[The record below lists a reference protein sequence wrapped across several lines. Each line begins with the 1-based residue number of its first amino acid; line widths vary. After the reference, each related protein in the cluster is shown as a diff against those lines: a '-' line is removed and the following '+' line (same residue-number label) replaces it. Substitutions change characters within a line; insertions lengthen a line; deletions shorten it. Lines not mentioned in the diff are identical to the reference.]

1 LPQKRLLFR
10 LGHFYLTLI
19 GFVGHLLPRRL
30 MLWMAV
36 LTGNLYWAV
45 MSKDRD
51 MVHRNLSRV
60 LENPLDVKKA
70 VRRLFI
76 NYAKY
81 LVDYTRM
88 DLLREDNFRHLINAF
103 QGKEH
108 IDQAFSLG
116 KGGLILTAHLG
127 NWEMGGVFLTLMD
140 YPLNVITAQDVET
153 RLHDYRTRLRQL
165 QKIKV
170 ITLNDT
176 LSSSLAV
183 LKALKANELVA
194 LLGDRD
200 LFDKGIPVQFFG
212 KTVFFPFGPALL
224 AHLSEAALIPTF
236 VLLGPKDK
244 YLCRAEPPIELRRTG
259 NRDED
264 LAVNTQRIATLTE
277 KFIRSY
283 PDQWYTFYDY
293 FSKHRVS

>member
-1 LPQKRLLFR
+1 MPQKRLLFR

-88 DLLREDNFRHLINAF
+88 DLLREDNFRHLIEAF

-140 YPLNVITAQDVET
+140 YPLNIITAQDVET
-153 RLHDYRTRLRQL
+153 RLHDYRIRLRQL
-165 QKIKV
+165 QRMFKRFLPLRRSHQI
-170 ITLNDT
+170 
-176 LSSSLAV
+176 
-183 LKALKANELVA
+183 
-194 LLGDRD
+194 
-200 LFDKGIPVQFFG
+200 FIPSNWG
-212 KTVFFPFGPALL
+212 MRRAWRRL
-224 AHLSEAALIPTF
+224 AHSIF
-236 VLLGPKDK
+236 
-244 YLCRAEPPIELRRTG
+244 
-259 NRDED
+259 
-264 LAVNTQRIATLTE
+264 
-277 KFIRSY
+277 
-283 PDQWYTFYDY
+283 
-293 FSKHRVS
+293 

>member
-1 LPQKRLLFR
+1 MLFR

-30 MLWMAV
+30 MLWMAY
-36 LTGNLYWAV
+36 LTGIFYWAV
-45 MSKDRD
+45 MGKDRD
-51 MVHRNLSRV
+51 MVHKNLGRV
-60 LENPLDVKKA
+60 LENPLDVKRVA
-70 VRRLFI
+70 RRLFI

-88 DLLREDNFRHLINAF
+88 DLLRQDNFRRLIEDF
-103 QGKEH
+103 QGKEY
-108 IDQAFSLG
+108 IDQAFSRG

-153 RLHDYRTRLRQL
+153 RLHDYRIRLRQL
-165 QKIKV
+165 QRIKV

-183 LKALKANELVA
+183 LNALKANELVA

-200 LFDKGIPVQFFG
+200 LFGKGIPVQFFG
-212 KTVFFPFGPALL
+212 QTVFFPIGPALL

-244 YLCRAEPPIELRRTG
+244 YLCRAEPAIELQRTG
-259 NRDED
+259 NRDGD

-293 FSKHRVS
+293 FSKHKVS

>member
-1 LPQKRLLFR
+1 
-10 LGHFYLTLI
+10 
-19 GFVGHLLPRRL
+19 

-36 LTGNLYWAV
+36 LLGNFWWAL
-45 MSKDRD
+45 MRSDRR
-51 MVHRNLSRV
+51 MVQRNLSQV
-60 LENPLDVKKA
+60 LDNPEEVKRA
-70 VRRLFI
+70 GRRIFI

-88 DLLREDNFRHLINAF
+88 DLLRQDNFFHMTESF
-103 QGKEH
+103 EGKEH
-108 IDQAFSLG
+108 IDRAFSQG

-127 NWEMGGVFLTLMD
+127 NWEMGGVFLSLMG
-140 YPLNVITAQDVET
+140 YPLNVITAPDGET
-153 RLHDYRTRLRQL
+153 RLHDYRVRLRKIQG
-165 QKIKV
+165 IKV

-183 LKALKANELVA
+183 LQALKANELVA

-200 LFDKGIPVQFFG
+200 LFGKGIPVQFFG
-212 KTVFFPFGPALL
+212 QTVFFPVGSALL
-224 AHLSEAALIPTF
+224 ANLSEATLIPTF
-236 VLLGPKDK
+236 VLMGPKDK
-244 YLCRAEPPIELRRTG
+244 YLCRAEPPIELQRTG

-264 LAVNTQRIATLTE
+264 LAVNTQRIATIME

-293 FSKHRVS
+293 FSKHRVP